1 MGTSLSVEGRVIL
14 WSDSDKEPKEFMDR
28 WVEFIKSQGIEVDEN
43 GCYDGY
49 FWDFMG
55 ALTILEDMTM
65 YKAKQYQKEYGES
78 IFDWS
83 DISDEI
89 EGGGTSLLDETLDII
104 DNGIMFVP
112 YEFYR
117 ACKGKLAWE
126 YSVPMEKTP
135 GHRYNFHVRRVGPQ
149 SGIHV
154 VSE

>member
-28 WVEFIKSQGIEVDEN
+28 WVEFIKSQGIEVD
-43 GCYDGY
+43 GDGHYDGY

-55 ALTILEDMTM
+55 ALTVLEDMTM
-65 YKAKQYQKEYGES
+65 YKAEQYQKEYGES

-83 DISDEI
+83 EI
-89 EGGGTSLLDETLDII
+89 PGEMKHHRISLLDETLDIVE
-104 DNGIMFVP
+104 NGIMFIP
-112 YEFYR
+112 YQFYC
-117 ACKGKLAWE
+117 ACEGKLAWE

-135 GHRYNFHVRRVGPQ
+135 GHRCNFHVRRVGPQ

>member
-65 YKAKQYQKEYGES
+65 YKAKQHQKEYGES

-89 EGGGTSLLDETLDII
+89 EGEGTSLLDETLDII
-104 DNGIMFVP
+104 ENGIMFVP

-117 ACKGKLAWE
+117 ACGGKLAWE
-126 YSVPMEKTP
+126 YSVPMERTP

>member
-28 WVEFIKSQGIEVDEN
+28 WVDFIKSQGIEVDED
-43 GCYDGY
+43 GHYDGY

-65 YKAKQYQKEYGES
+65 YKAERHQKEYGES

-117 ACKGKLAWE
+117 ACGGKLAWE
-126 YSVPMEKTP
+126 YSVPMEKVP
-135 GHRYNFHVRRVGPQ
+135 GHRYNFHVRRVGPE

-154 VSE
+154 VAE